1 LSIADSPPNALSAT
15 QALAL
20 IREGRLTVE
29 GLAQACLDRVAEREP
44 SLRAWSHIQADLV
57 LSRARELDGVE
68 VRGPLHGLPIAVKD
82 VFLTED
88 MPTQYN
94 SPIYNGFHPRTDA
107 AVVKILRAAGAL
119 IFGKTETVAF
129 AATGRKAPTR
139 NPRNLAHSPGGSS
152 SGSAAAV
159 ADFHTPLALGTQTG
173 GSIVR
178 PASYCGV
185 FGMKPTWNL
194 ISNEGAKTFATSLD
208 TVGWFA
214 RTAADLELLYDVLD
228 PEPPTPA
235 APFELRRSS
244 VAVCRTPMW
253 SQAEPATR
261 DALMLAAERLRSA
274 GASVEDLDLPSPF
287 EDLHQRHFIVMR
299 AEGRAAFLAEYRA
312 DYALLEPDLR
322 DYVENRWGYARGDLR
337 QAYDVAADCR
347 ARFDALAEPY
357 DLILAPSAV
366 GEAPLGLSLTG
377 EMTFNGM
384 WTLLHA
390 PCINVPGFSGPLGLP
405 VGVTVVAP
413 RFADRRALAAA
424 KALDELFGAASSID

>member
-1 LSIADSPPNALSAT
+1 MKDPPLNALSAT
-15 QALAL
+15 EALAQM
-20 IREGRLTVE
+20 REGRLGVE
-29 GLAQACLDRVAEREP
+29 DLARACLNRIADREP
-44 SLRAWSHIQADLV
+44 AVRAWSCIQPDLV
-57 LSRARELDGVE
+57 LGCARALDAAQ
-68 VRGPLHGLPIAVKD
+68 VRGPLHGIPIAVKD

-94 SPIYNGFHPRTDA
+94 SPIYEGYHPRTDA
-107 AVVKILRAAGAL
+107 ALVKILRAAGAL
-119 IFGKTETVAF
+119 IVGKTETVAF

-139 NPRNLAHSPGGSS
+139 NPHNPAHSPGGSS

-159 ADFHTPLALGTQTG
+159 ADLHTPLALGTQTG

-194 ISNEGAKTFATSLD
+194 ISNEGAKTFAASLD

-228 PEPPTPA
+228 PEPAPPA
-235 APFELRRSS
+235 AALELGGAR
-244 VAVCRTPMW
+244 VGVCRTPMW
-253 SQAEPATR
+253 PEAEPATR
-261 DALMLAAERLRSA
+261 EALMAAAERLRGA

-287 EDLHQRHFIVMR
+287 EALREHHVMIMR
-299 AEGRAAFLAEYRA
+299 AEGRAAFLAEFRA
-312 DYALLEPDLR
+312 DHALLEQDLR
-322 DYVENRWGYARGDLR
+322 DYVENRWGYDRDGLRG
-337 QAYDVAADCR
+337 AYDAAADGR
-347 ARFDALAEPY
+347 ARFDVLAEPY
-357 DLILAPSAV
+357 DLVLAPSAV
-366 GEAPLGLSLTG
+366 GEAPLGLSSTG
-377 EMTFNGM
+377 EMTFNGL

-405 VGVTVVAP
+405 VGVSVVAP

-424 KALDELFGAASSID
+424 KALEALFGVAGN